1 MGTATRTIAR
11 VEGSAVKDGEGAGR
25 VLIVEDDPEMRRL
38 LAEFLRGEGFL
49 VDQAADGAEALRRVR
64 QGSFGSVVLD
74 KNLPDGSGLEILRR
88 LRVLIPDTPV
98 ILITAFGD
106 ARTHEEAF
114 TGGAYDLL
122 LKPFNLDDLLDV
134 LRKAEDYAKKGR
146 PGA

>member
-1 MGTATRTIAR
+1 MEPADMLSDKESVGTRR
-11 VEGSAVKDGEGAGR
+11 SGWGR
-25 VLIVEDDPEMRRL
+25 LLIVEDDPEMRRL

-64 QGSFGSVVLD
+64 QGSFGTVVLD

-88 LRVLIPDTPV
+88 LRALIPDTPV

-114 TGGAYDLL
+114 TRGAYDLL

-134 LRKAEDYAKKGR
+134 LRKAQDYAKEGR

>member
-1 MGTATRTIAR
+1 MEPADMLSDKEPDGTRR
-11 VEGSAVKDGEGAGR
+11 GGWGR
-25 VLIVEDDPEMRRL
+25 LLIVEDDPEMRRL

-64 QGSFGSVVLD
+64 QGSFGTVVLD

-114 TGGAYDLL
+114 TRGAYDLL

-134 LRKAEDYAKKGR
+134 LRKAQDYAKEGR

>member
-1 MGTATRTIAR
+1 MLPNEESVGTRR
-11 VEGSAVKDGEGAGR
+11 DGWGR
-25 VLIVEDDPEMRRL
+25 LLIVEDDPEMRRL

-64 QGSFGSVVLD
+64 QGSFGTVVLD
-74 KNLPDGSGLEILRR
+74 KNLPDESGLEILRR

-114 TGGAYDLL
+114 TRGAYDLL

-134 LRKAEDYAKKGR
+134 LRKAQDYAKEAR